1 MRIVAASIATRTL
14 EGERLTEPI
23 ENPGS
28 EDIESWHRTFAPLS
42 FNHAWELLDTA
53 ELSREEEEEMLAAT
67 FAQRYHW
74 YEVGTERNRAIADW
88 QVSRVAVVLG
98 YADLARRF
106 GERSLEIAVEY
117 ELDPFVRGFAHEAIA
132 RAAASV
138 DDVELFTEHLELAR
152 AALAEIEDD
161 EDREILQADLAEMSE
176 E

>member
-1 MRIVAASIATRTL
+1 M
-14 EGERLTEPI
+14 TEPI
-23 ENPGS
+23 ENPS
-28 EDIESWHRTFAPLS
+28 PDELAAWSRTFAPRA
-42 FNHAWELLDTA
+42 FNRTWEYLDA
-53 ELSREEEEEMLAAT
+53 EGLTREEEEDMLATA

-74 YEVGTERNRAIADW
+74 YEVGSERNRSIADW

-106 GERSLEIAVEY
+106 GERSLEIVVEY

-138 DDVELFTEHLELAR
+138 DDVETFVEHLELAK
-152 AALAEIEDD
+152 AALAEIEDE
-161 EDREILQADLAEMSE
+161 EDREVLAADLAEMSE

>member
-1 MRIVAASIATRTL
+1 MI
-14 EGERLTEPI
+14 EPI
-23 ENPGS
+23 KDPSG
-28 EDIESWHRTFAPLS
+28 EDIAVWHRTFAPRA
-42 FNHAWELLDTA
+42 FNRTWELLDA
-53 ELSREEEEEMLAAT
+53 DELTREQEEQMLAST

-117 ELDPFVRGFAHEAIA
+117 SLDPFVKGFAHEAIA

-138 DDVELFTEHLELAR
+138 DDVETFTEHLELAR

-161 EDREILQADLAEMSE
+161 EDREILQADLTEMSE
-176 E
+176 T